1 MEAEKLMVGLLRT
14 SEKRAAAAALIL
26 TLLPLLN
33 TGCSV
38 DETRKEALGR
48 FQEANQ
54 NYSEGRFDEALE
66 TYLELA
72 EAGFSSGPLSYNIGN
87 CYYRQ
92 GEIGKSI
99 LFYERAQL
107 LMPGDEDLAHNLELS
122 QLKVI
127 DKITAMPEFWLIR
140 LWRGAVHLLS
150 PSLLTVLLTVSWLGF
165 VASLIV
171 RLLSDSSWTRWSAP
185 AAKACLLVLLITGT
199 CLGSQWWH
207 RAGSTEAI
215 VSAEKVRAFGSPG
228 GGGVEVFVLHEG
240 VKVRL
245 DQIRDGWYEI
255 VLADGNHGWVRADGL
270 DII

>member
-1 MEAEKLMVGLLRT
+1 MEEAELMVRLLRARG
-14 SEKRAAAAALIL
+14 KHAAAAALIM
-26 TLLPLLN
+26 TLLPLLS

-38 DETRKEALGR
+38 DETQQEALGR

-54 NYSEGRFDEALE
+54 NYSEGGFDRALE

-72 EAGFSSGPLSYNIGN
+72 EAGFSSGPLFYNIGN

-99 LFYERAQL
+99 LFYERARL

-122 QLKVI
+122 QLKVT
-127 DKITAMPEFWLIR
+127 DTITARSEFWLIR
-140 LWRGAVHLLS
+140 LWRGAVQFLS
-150 PSLLTVLLTVSWLGF
+150 PSLLTALLTVSWLGF
-165 VASLIV
+165 VASLMV
-171 RLLSDSSWTRWSAP
+171 RLLSDSFWTRWSAP
-185 AAKACLLVLLITGT
+185 AARICLVALLIAGT
-199 CLGSQWWH
+199 CLASQWWY
-207 RAGSTEAI
+207 RAGTTEAI
-215 VSAEKVRAFGSPG
+215 VTVERIRAFGSPG

-255 VLADGNHGWVRADGL
+255 VLTDGNHGWVRGDGVE
-270 DII
+270 II